1 MIAISNAPENLYTAL
16 KYVTETEQIKNI
28 IQSTDQGSGA
38 ISLTSVP
45 MLASTLLRDHSIC
58 QQDLPS
64 TQWTA
69 AVLG

>member
-1 MIAISNAPENLYTAL
+1 LGQYKYIQAFE
-16 KYVTETEQIKNI
+16 KYVTEIEQIKNI

-45 MLASTLLRDHSIC
+45 MLALTLLTDHSIC

-64 TQWTA
+64 TRWTA